1 MAPSLDPTDHR
12 LISMLQED
20 GRRPYTQLA
29 KEVGLSEAAV
39 RQRVQRLLESGTIQ
53 VVAVSD
59 PQALGYDRQAM
70 IAIRVDGDVRAVA
83 ERIAAIDAVIYLLV
97 TAGPTDIICEVV
109 AGDDE
114 ELLRLINDQ
123 IRGIPGVKST
133 ETSIYLACVKQ
144 TYRWGAE

>member
-1 MAPSLDPTDHR
+1 MAPSLDPTDR
-12 LISMLQED
+12 QLISMLQED

-53 VVAVSD
+53 VVAVTD

-70 IAIRVDGDVRAVA
+70 ISIRVDGDIRSIA
-83 ERIAAIDAVIYLLV
+83 EQISAIDAVIYLLI
-97 TAGPTDIICEVV
+97 TAGPVDIICEVV

-114 ELLRLINDQ
+114 ELLHLINDR
-123 IRGIPGVKST
+123 IRSIPGVRST
-133 ETSIYLACVKQ
+133 ETTIYLSCLKQ
-144 TYRWGAE
+144 TYRWGPR